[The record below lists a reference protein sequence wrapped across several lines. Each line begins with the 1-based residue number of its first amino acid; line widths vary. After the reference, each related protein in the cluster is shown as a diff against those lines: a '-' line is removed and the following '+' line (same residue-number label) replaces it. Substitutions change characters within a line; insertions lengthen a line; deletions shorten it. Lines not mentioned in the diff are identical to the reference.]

1 MKNLKVLVLMAL
13 CMMAASCVTQKKLT
27 YLHDV
32 TAESADS
39 INKHFNVQREG
50 TIAIGDQLNIFVTS
64 MDPEATAPFNINE
77 NPRSAVSGTGT
88 ANGARSNL
96 YYTVE
101 PDSTINFPILGPIKV
116 AGMKRTELQQHLA
129 SLIEPM
135 VHNVIVTVRNINT
148 AVTVLGEVSRPG
160 RFVYSTETLTLF
172 DALALAG
179 DMTPYGKRNTVLI
192 SREVGGK
199 MEFARLNLNTDEIYA
214 SPYFY
219 LHQNDVIYVEPNI
232 VRAINSQNISLY
244 MSMITTTAS
253 LATVIVSI
261 TMNAQTLKARADKN
275 NS

>member
-261 TMNAQTLKARADKN
+261 TMNAQTIQNRTK
-275 NS
+275 